1 MIDKHAA
8 LREVR
13 AALAAELAVMRK
25 AAHDTRA
32 AATHEE
38 SKPENDKDTRGL
50 ELAYLAGAQAERA
63 RELERIEA
71 LLDRMVVRD
80 FSGETPIAL
89 SALVELEHDDGAS
102 NLYFIAPHGGGLRP
116 IVDGREVTVI
126 TPQSP
131 IGRELLGKTAGDEI
145 VVTTAGRAKTYTI
158 TSAW

>member
-8 LREVR
+8 LREIR
-13 AALAAELAVMRK
+13 AALGAELAVMRK
-25 AAHDTRA
+25 AAHDARH

-71 LLDRMVVRD
+71 LLDRMVIRD
-80 FSGETPIAL
+80 FAEGAPIAL
-89 SALVELEHDDGAS
+89 SALVELEHDGAS
-102 NLYFIAPHGGGLRP
+102 QLYFIAPHGGGLRP
-116 IVDGREVTVI
+116 VVGGREVIVI

-145 VVTTAGRAKTYTI
+145 VVTTGARAKTYAI
-158 TSAW
+158 AGAW